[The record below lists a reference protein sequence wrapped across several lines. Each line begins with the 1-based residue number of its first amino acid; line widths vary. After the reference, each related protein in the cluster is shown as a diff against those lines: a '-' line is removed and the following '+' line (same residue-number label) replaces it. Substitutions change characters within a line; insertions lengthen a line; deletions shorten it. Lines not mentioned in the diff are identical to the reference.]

1 MCGSRKNRETPIQ
14 TKVHAVKLKRKE
26 NLGEGAPEMQDSAMG
41 QMISLLLG
49 MFPKVWGVTVT

>member
-1 MCGSRKNRETPIQ
+1 METPIQ

-26 NLGEGAPEMQDSAMG
+26 NLGEGAPEMQDSATG